1 MLSGGK
7 RPREPKKRSSLM
19 HNRNVDILE
28 EINEQNLDGLSAGTI
43 FETVTYTVA
52 SWALG
57 NNGRLCTVTVEC
69 QKNCQR

>member
-1 MLSGGK
+1 
-7 RPREPKKRSSLM
+7 M